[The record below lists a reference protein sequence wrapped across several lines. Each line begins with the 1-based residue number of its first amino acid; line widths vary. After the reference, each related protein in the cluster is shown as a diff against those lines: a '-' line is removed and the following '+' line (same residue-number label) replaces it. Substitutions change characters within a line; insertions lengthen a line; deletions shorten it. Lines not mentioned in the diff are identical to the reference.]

1 MYVTRT
7 RAHRP
12 FPVDQSLRIY
22 FQIVPHSTF
31 QPTNAVLLGRGKRWA
46 RGGPVSLRNTL
57 RHSNLLENIVVW
69 TFL

>member
-22 FQIVPHSTF
+22 FQIVLHSTF
-31 QPTNAVLLGRGKRWA
+31 QPTNAVLLGRGKIWA
-46 RGGPVSLRNTL
+46 RGGPVSLL